1 MSNTV
6 KEVIEGWWAQ
16 TLTGFENVVP
26 WGELLESWAE
36 IWRGM
41 VDLWTGDREGL
52 WTHRPSAYLTTIE
65 EEGTARKRVRRTGCH
80 RSKTPI
86 RTGFILL
93 FEKIQQY
100 LVCVVSRHQ
109 FKGWQCVV
117 WIWSSSLNLPLSSL
131 PSHASG
137 CQLLKGLVYG
147 RELVFNRQNQVIFGV
162 READLLLPLDS
173 KHINFLLRATSV

>member
-26 WGELLESWAE
+26 LGEVLESWAE

-65 EEGTARKRVRRTGCH
+65 EEGTAKESDKLAATGP
-80 RSKTPI
+80 R
-86 RTGFILL
+86 LL
-93 FEKIQQY
+93 FEPVLYCYLKKILQY
-100 LVCVVSRHQ
+100 LACVSSRHQ

-117 WIWSSSLNLPLSSL
+117 WFRSSSLHLPLSSL

-147 RELVFNRQNQVIFGV
+147 RELVFNRQNQEIFGV
-162 READLLLPLDS
+162 WEADLLLPLDS
-173 KHINFLLRATSV
+173 KHIDLLLRVTSV